1 MSGKNKLQRFAE
13 NETFSHV
20 IQPEF
25 HEVFQTK
32 YSLHGMW
39 HSKFWHNS
47 NPIVLELGC
56 GKGEYTVNLAKKFPD
71 KNFIGIDIKG
81 ARFWRGAKTA
91 HEEGIPNV
99 AFLRTRIE
107 FLESFFASGE
117 ISEIWITF
125 PDPQKEKRR
134 TKKRLTSARFLN
146 MYHMIL
152 MPHGK
157 IHLKTDS
164 KELYAYTKY
173 VISENKHTI
182 KSETTDLYNSNLLDE
197 VLSIQTFY
205 EKTYLSQGK
214 PITYIQFALNGNTQ
228 EPPII
233 EYDEICKCIV
243 M

>member
-1 MSGKNKLQRFAE
+1 NKLKRFAE

-20 IQPEF
+20 IQPKF

-32 YSLHGMW
+32 HSLYGAW
-39 HSKFWHNS
+39 NSKFWNNS

-91 HEEGIPNV
+91 HDEGITNV
-99 AFLRTRIE
+99 AFLRTRVE

-125 PDPQKEKRR
+125 PDPQMEKRR

-146 MYHMIL
+146 MY
-152 MPHGK
+152 
-157 IHLKTDS
+157 
-164 KELYAYTKY
+164 
-173 VISENKHTI
+173 
-182 KSETTDLYNSNLLDE
+182 
-197 VLSIQTFY
+197 
-205 EKTYLSQGK
+205 
-214 PITYIQFALNGNTQ
+214 
-228 EPPII
+228 
-233 EYDEICKCIV
+233 
-243 M
+243 